1 MSTTIK
7 LLSSDKE
14 VFEVD
19 TKVAK
24 MSATIKT
31 MLEDLGLDEG
41 DDEMVPLPSIEG
53 PILKKIVE
61 WAEHHKSDPPAP
73 EDDDNKEKRSDDI
86 PEWDV
91 DFLKVDQ
98 QTLFAIIRA
107 ANFLD
112 IKGLMDVT
120 CKTVANMI
128 KGKTPEEIRKTFN
141 ITPMV
146 PTADDDAAKKEA
158 EWSEEKD
165 EEIEK
170 KKEKEKEKEADQVD
184 GN

>member
-1 MSTTIK
+1 MDATVQ
-7 LLSSDKE
+7 LQSSDE
-14 VFEVD
+14 QIFEVEI
-19 TKVAK
+19 KVAL
-24 MSATIKT
+24 MSATIKV
-31 MLEDLGLDEG
+31 MLETLGMEGEVNDEVIPVTNVKG
-41 DDEMVPLPSIEG
+41 TILEKVVEWCKKHVDDED
-53 PILKKIVE
+53 K
-61 WAEHHKSDPPAP
+61 P
-73 EDDDNKEKRSDDI
+73 ELDDNHEKRSDDI

-141 ITPMV
+141 IV
-146 PTADDDAAKKEA
+146 PVPAPENPDDKIEQASTSREC
-158 EWSEEKD
+158 SG
-165 EEIEK
+165 EK
-170 KKEKEKEKEADQVD
+170 KFKE
-184 GN
+184 